1 MTEKVTSYFNIFE
14 CGRNILDQL
23 DITYQRELLATSAK
37 NEYYRET
44 TKSLIK
50 ANIGSDEKICN
61 EKILQAV
68 IDLISELYAE
78 HKLNINNI
86 TRNDV
91 YTSPMNE

>member
-1 MTEKVTSYFNIFE
+1 M
-14 CGRNILDQL
+14 
-23 DITYQRELLATSAK
+23 
-37 NEYYRET
+37 

-50 ANIGSDEKICN
+50 ANIRSDEKICN

-86 TRNDV
+86 TYEDV
-91 YTSPMNE
+91 YTSTMKNKEAKAIDDSLYHDLDEHADTMSD